1 MLALKVGTFEYD
13 LIAPTRDQVLL
24 FERDLCASMGQTVT
38 EYFDSASRFM
48 EQFAVPSEIA
58 PEKPSLQKVVWP
70 VFGIARFAYTFLLV
84 DSYTLQRIRTHAGT
98 DNSVTL
104 RFRDDAAGDPTEEP
118 RELPLYLIDARPLA
132 QNDAARPADASPV
145 PAVNDA
151 WVIALADKRYYFAN
165 TTGVGQSVT
174 WTPSSWTELMQAL
187 ATRLGVSVSVT
198 DAIPSAYGTPT
209 GRWKGGR
216 LMGLPTA
223 HLLDAAA
230 HYTGGRIVCG
240 TDGTYSYQRPTAA
253 NRAVASD
260 AHATAVA
267 DDRHNGGGTLLFS
280 DQIPNIPATAVGYF
294 YDPEK
299 TGCPAPTNGTA
310 PTGGTKAGA
319 TVTACVDCS
328 TTSTNAN
335 SALSQWAQDYYNWQN
350 VPVDATYA
358 GFVAVPKSGFIATV
372 TYEHDGD
379 KTARTCFI
387 RPPLLYS
394 SLLARGWV
402 CDVEIPSSGSGSG
415 SDSSGSGS
423 SGGSTGFDV
432 DYEDGEEIYDIQC
445 LDGVQVVTRG
455 LVAHVQID
463 SRIRHYWYGLYDT
476 IEGCC
481 ACPGPQSGSSGSAG
495 SGPACTTTLCPQCP
509 SGMPSAW
516 VTTDF
521 FGSGAVSLNYAP
533 TSSFPCRFA
542 GTVGEYFVSMFFWPD
557 TSQWSV
563 LVERGS
569 EAVGLWAMAEGAFAC
584 VGPNTF
590 TRVAGFL
597 GETYVTITNN
607 CNPSAGGSVSTT
619 CCAHRLLPTTLNVA
633 FGVGGTGEYA
643 NLSGISTTIDWT
655 LMQTWTSPASF
666 ADSLGV
672 LWQVT
677 YACSGTTAAD
687 WALSITKVPTA
698 GVDGG
703 SASPSTCDPLF
714 GVVNLLGSG
723 TISGTIAVTISE

>member
-1 MLALKVGTFEYD
+1 MLALKVGTYEYD
-13 LIAPTRDQVLL
+13 LIAPTRDQVVL

-48 EQFAVPSEIA
+48 DQFAVPSEIP

-70 VFGIARFAYTFLLV
+70 VFGIARFAYTFLVV

-104 RFRDDAAGDPTEEP
+104 RFRDDAAGDPFETP

-132 QNDAARPADASPV
+132 QNDATRPADATPV
-145 PAVNDA
+145 PATNDA

-165 TTGVGQSVT
+165 TTGVNKAVT
-174 WTPSSWTELMQAL
+174 WVPASWTELMQAL
-187 ATRLGVSVSVT
+187 ATRLGVSLSVT
-198 DAIPSAYGTPT
+198 DSIPGAYGTPT

-240 TDGTYSYQRPTAA
+240 TDGTYSYQRPTVA
-253 NRAVASD
+253 NRTVASD
-260 AHATAVA
+260 AHAAAVA
-267 DDRHNGGGTLLFS
+267 DDRHIGGGTLLFS
-280 DQIPNIPATAVGYF
+280 DQIPNIPATAVGMF
-294 YDPEK
+294 YDPEA
-299 TGCPAPTNGTA
+299 TECPEPTSGTA
-310 PTGGTKAGA
+310 STGGTKAGF

-328 TTSTNAN
+328 SASTNAT
-335 SALSQWAQDYYNWQN
+335 SALTQWAQDYYNWQN
-350 VPVDATYA
+350 VPVDASYA
-358 GFVAVPKSGFIATV
+358 GFVAVPNSAFIATV

-394 SLLARGWV
+394 PLLARGWS
-402 CDVEIPSSGSGSG
+402 CEVEIPSSGTGSG
-415 SDSSGSGS
+415 SSGSGS

-445 LDGVQVVTRG
+445 VDGVQVVTRG

-463 SRIRHYWYGLYDT
+463 NRIRHYWYSLYDT

-495 SGPACTTTLCPQCP
+495 SGAQCTTTLCTQCP
-509 SGMPSAW
+509 GGMPSAW
-516 VTTDF
+516 ITDNF
-521 FGSGAVSLNYAP
+521 FGLGAVSLVYAP

-542 GTVGEYFVSMFFWPD
+542 GTVGQYFVSMFFWPD

-563 LVERGS
+563 LLERGA
-569 EAVGLWAMAEGAFAC
+569 EAIGLWAMAEGSFRCA
-584 VGPNTF
+584 GPNQF
-590 TRVAGFL
+590 ERVAGTF
-597 GETYVTITNN
+597 GESNVTIASN
-607 CNPSAGGSVSTT
+607 CNPAGGSTLFGTCSELSTSTNLLFTADAGCQTCSMNGSYAAGDWIFAAPCTGGAISLRCDGDFFILDVSSTFT
-619 CCAHRLLPTTLNVA
+619 GTSNELYTNTAGGAGTA
-633 FGVGGTGEYA
+633 FLQFEIPKNRFCGG
-643 NLSGISTTIDWT
+643 
-655 LMQTWTSPASF
+655 
-666 ADSLGV
+666 ADVTPVVV
-672 LWQVT
+672 L
-677 YACSGTTAAD
+677 
-687 WALSITKVPTA
+687 ITKA
-698 GVDGG
+698 
-703 SASPSTCDPLF
+703 
-714 GVVNLLGSG
+714 
-723 TISGTIAVTISE
+723 